1 MTDNIGMNITLGSGD
16 AIKEVQRVKEQT
28 LERKPVGG
36 AGRRK
41 EREKKKRKVQGRLKK
56 LMHNESQHEELSQ
69 SNEENDNTEGRGNLL
84 DVII

>member
-16 AIKEVQRVKEQT
+16 EIKEVQRVKEQT
-28 LERKPVGG
+28 LERKPGGG

-41 EREKKKRKVQGRLKK
+41 ERGKKKRKVQESLKK

-69 SNEENDNTEGRGNLL
+69 INEESDNREGRGNLL